1 MLRQK
6 FVALNEYIWKEEKS
20 QVLLQEQEKEQNQP
34 KSSRRK
40 EIIKEITEIIEVES
54 IKATEKINES
64 KNLVI
69 RKIKKIEKPL
79 ARMTKITNIKTETKY
94 ITSYSEGIKQVIWE
108 W

>member
-1 MLRQK
+1 MWNVAKVVLRQK

-54 IKATEKINES
+54 IKATEKLMNQRTWSLERS
-64 KNLVI
+64 RKLRNL
-69 RKIKKIEKPL
+69 
-79 ARMTKITNIKTETKY
+79 
-94 ITSYSEGIKQVIWE
+94 
-108 W
+108 